1 VSSAARMDYG
11 ETMHLEVSVQ
21 LAGLSPQDLKVEFLL
36 ERQLRLDGDG
46 DGQQLQFAPA
56 GAPAG
61 DTQRYVLDV
70 TPEFCGSLNY
80 FVRIYP
86 WHELLN
92 HRFELGLM
100 RWA

>member
-1 VSSAARMDYG
+1 MDYG
-11 ETMHLEVSVQ
+11 ETMHLEVSVK
-21 LAGLSPQDLKVEFLL
+21 LAGLAPQDLKVEFLL
-36 ERQLRLDGDG
+36 ERQLRLDGDIG
-46 DGQQLQFAPA
+46 EQQLHFAAA
-56 GAPAG
+56 GAPDG
-61 DTQRYVLDV
+61 DIQRYVLDV

-86 WHELLN
+86 WHVLLN